1 VQPAANT
8 ELNEE
13 RRASLRRLFPP
24 ELTPRDGQLDALD
37 QIEMAFKADKRF
49 FVLEGPTG
57 FGKSAVAKA
66 VVNLYGK
73 GFITSPINTLV
84 SQYSQDPTLELA
96 EVRGQSTYTCSVFQ
110 NFDCEKAAD
119 VFPDHSERCADYILA
134 RNAFWTAHQSVTNLH
149 FLFHAPPIE
158 GAVYPRNVLVID
170 EAHNLEDILISM
182 GRRKITPKSVSAV
195 GGPAFEFRGGD
206 KQLLDKASVA
216 KWLRYLEN
224 SIGFALENMSDPKQK
239 RDYESLRQSIN
250 FTLDCGD
257 WISWKENGNLV
268 IAPLSAVKA
277 AQRLFRCADRVLF
290 MSATMGDIPLF
301 LGNLGIRESHVA
313 IYKAECGFSPEN
325 RKIIFRALGSMSKQ
339 KGQPGLL
346 PMLQECSSILKERPE
361 QRGIIHCHSRDLQQL
376 VFQHLQ
382 KEFGN
387 RILIHDRGNDR
398 NKGISRL
405 RNSRNGV
412 LCAVAM
418 TEGLDLRDDDARF
431 CIFAKIPWP
440 DLSDP
445 YTWERK
451 RRSQDWYQNLAAL
464 AVVQGSG
471 RVVRSETDQADTY
484 IFDSSFPTLLH
495 CCPDWWIDALRPG
508 KRARSVT
515 LNGRDGTVG

>member
-1 VQPAANT
+1 MVTASKT
-8 ELNEE
+8 EIEE
-13 RRASLRRLFPP
+13 RKTALCRLFPSS
-24 ELTPRDGQLDALD
+24 LTPREGQLDALD
-37 QIEMAFKADKRF
+37 KIETAFKAGKRF

-66 VVNLYGK
+66 VLNTYRK

-84 SQYSQDPTLELA
+84 TQYSQDPTLELT
-96 EVRGQSTYTCSVFQ
+96 EVRGQSTYTCTVFQ
-110 NFDCEKAAD
+110 NFDCEKASD

-134 RNAFWTAHQSVTNLH
+134 RNAFWKAHQSVTNLH

-158 GAVYPRNVLVID
+158 GAVYPRDVLVID
-170 EAHNLEDILISM
+170 EAHNLEDILISI

-195 GGPAFEFRGGD
+195 GGPAFEFRGDD
-206 KQLLDKASVA
+206 KELLHQASVA
-216 KWLRYLEN
+216 KWLKCFES
-224 SIGFALENMSDPKQK
+224 SIGLALEDMSEPKQR

-257 WISWKENGNLV
+257 WIAWKEKGDLV
-268 IAPLSAVKA
+268 IAPLSAVRA
-277 AQRLFRCADRVLF
+277 AHRLFRCADRILF
-290 MSATMGDIPLF
+290 MSATMGDIQLF
-301 LGNLGIRESHVA
+301 LKNLGIREDQAA
-313 IYKAECGFSPEN
+313 IYRAECSFHPEN
-325 RKIIFRALGSMSKQ
+325 RKIIYRDLGSMSKQ

-346 PMLQECSSILKERPE
+346 PMLQECSSILRARPE

-376 VFQHLQ
+376 VFRHLQ

-387 RILIHDRGNDR
+387 RILTHYRGNDR
-398 NKGISRL
+398 NEGISRL

-445 YTWERK
+445 YTRERK
-451 RRSQDWYQNLAAL
+451 RRSQDWYQNVAAL

-471 RVVRSETDQADTY
+471 RVVRSETDHADTF
-484 IFDSSFPTLLH
+484 IFDRSFPTLLH
-495 CCPDWWIDALRPG
+495 CCPDWWTAALRSG
-508 KRARSVT
+508 KPPRSVT
-515 LNGRDGTVG
+515 VNGRDGTVG